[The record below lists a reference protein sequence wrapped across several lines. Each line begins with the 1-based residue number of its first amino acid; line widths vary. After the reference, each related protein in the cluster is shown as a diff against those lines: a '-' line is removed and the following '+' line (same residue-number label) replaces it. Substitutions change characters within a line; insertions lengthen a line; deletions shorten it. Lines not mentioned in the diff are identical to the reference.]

1 MKIRSQQSKHVLGSE
16 AFITIVDEISTD
28 EMFKILWNKIDSFEK
43 RFSRFDINSE
53 LSFVN
58 INAGKPIK
66 ISSEFLKLI
75 KTSIKYS
82 LLTNGLFNPFIL
94 PTLQK
99 VGYKTSWP
107 SPDDKTFNLLDMSNK
122 KQCEIKDI
130 KIDGLNLTIP
140 KDSALDFG
148 GIGKGYLIDQLSSI
162 LIKHSYRDFWI
173 SLGGD
178 IVCSGFDLDN
188 KRWKINIANAN
199 HNDENATS
207 IFSKEDGS
215 ILAIATSGIT
225 KRKGEGWHHII
236 DPRINQSANTDLL
249 TATILADSATKADV
263 YAKNIIIVG
272 SQESLA
278 LAKKNNL
285 KIWLQK
291 NNNKCI
297 EYLQYNWSPND

>member
-1 MKIRSQQSKHVLGSE
+1 
-16 AFITIVDEISTD
+16 
-28 EMFKILWNKIDSFEK
+28 
-43 RFSRFDINSE
+43 
-53 LSFVN
+53 
-58 INAGKPIK
+58 
-66 ISSEFLKLI
+66 
-75 KTSIKYS
+75 
-82 LLTNGLFNPFIL
+82 
-94 PTLQK
+94 
-99 VGYKTSWP
+99 
-107 SPDDKTFNLLDMSNK
+107 MSNK

-140 KDSALDFG
+140 KDGALDFG

-162 LIKHSYRDFWI
+162 MIKDGYRDFWI

-199 HNDENATS
+199 NNDENATS

-236 DPRINQSANTDLL
+236 DPRINQSADTDLL
-249 TATILADSATKADV
+249 TATVLADSATKADV
-263 YAKNIIIVG
+263 YAKNLIIVG

-278 LAKKNNL
+278 LAKKDNL

-297 EYLQYNWSPND
+297 EYLQYNWSPNA